1 MYLVKNCDIFLLV
14 FFSRVYFCCYVIL
27 FIIFFQIANEKS
39 IFKHRILLI
48 KMSDVKSE
56 EFVKEPGEYIL
67 FCNSI
72 FDSQNQPKTF
82 TIGKFIFKLL

>member
-1 MYLVKNCDIFLLV
+1 
-14 FFSRVYFCCYVIL
+14 
-27 FIIFFQIANEKS
+27 
-39 IFKHRILLI
+39 
-48 KMSDVKSE
+48 MSDVKSE

-82 TIGKFIFKLL
+82 TIGKFIFKLLRKK